1 MKKRVISLILALVMA
16 LGMIPTAIFP
26 ASAASTPEEALGEIN
41 IYNSGVTLDYLVN
54 ADEGEQSPQA
64 IAHFRDQVF
73 QTRSGTRLLNSIYMR
88 SQEK

>member
-41 IYNSGVTLDYLVN
+41 IYNSGVTDRKSV
-54 ADEGEQSPQA
+54 
-64 IAHFRDQVF
+64 V
-73 QTRSGTRLLNSIYMR
+73 
-88 SQEK
+88 